1 MSSAALSQVCQFDF
15 MRCEKC
21 GRLVTKLEIARALEN
36 GTGQP
41 CPCGGMKL
49 RPINLPWW
57 GWLLPRVWVFAWQRV
72 RSQSLQETLR
82 RAPAPPEHDQ
92 TMRVVDDELGQ
103 LPEGR

>member
-1 MSSAALSQVCQFDF
+1 MSSAALSSLCEFDF
-15 MRCEKC
+15 MQCEKC
-21 GRLVTKLEIARALEN
+21 GRVATKPEIVLALGPD

-49 RPINLPWW
+49 RPVNLPWW

-82 RAPAPPEHDQ
+82 RQ
-92 TMRVVDDELGQ
+92 TPDDTP
-103 LPEGR
+103 LPRPMMGHASDKGTT